1 MTSPFTAIFESG
13 LFYGPRRRST
23 WRRVSRVELIVI
35 SGEHGGEE
43 ARPDAAEILARIAAM
58 PTSGGDP
65 GTSENH
71 DRILYGEQGVR

>member
-13 LFYGPRRRST
+13 LLRPTSPLDLAEGA
-23 WRRVSRVELIVI
+23 RVELIVI

-71 DRILYGEQGVR
+71 DRILYGEQGAR